1 VDTFAFRNDSRI
13 HHRGKPDMYCN
24 RCFLVARAFGPF
36 LKFARFDPEAPRLPS
51 AGYAERVWPVTR
63 RPAWRP
69 ASAPAERIVIPG
81 FASLHALSRAEEARV
96 KDGLRG
102 RLRTLVHR
110 TNWRMTFPFWPGQQE
125 RVARETMAEV
135 RAGRCS
141 SS

>member
-1 VDTFAFRNDSRI
+1 MDTFAFRNDSRI

-81 FASLHALSRAEEARV
+81 FASLRARRWPRCGPAGAALRDRLPADRDQPLGA
-96 KDGLRG
+96 GLRLP
-102 RLRTLVHR
+102 R
-110 TNWRMTFPFWPGQQE
+110 GQ
-125 RVARETMAEV
+125 T
-135 RAGRCS
+135 GD
-141 SS
+141 